1 MASVTVKNIPNDL
14 LERLRVTAGRNNRSL
29 NREIIDLLERQLQP
43 YRIDAPEM
51 IRRARELRSRVRAGV
66 KISELSRARREGRP

>member
-1 MASVTVKNIPNDL
+1 MTVKNIPNDL

-29 NREIIDLLERQLQP
+29 NREIIDLLERQLRP

-51 IRRARELRSRVRAGV
+51 IRRARELRSRVRARV